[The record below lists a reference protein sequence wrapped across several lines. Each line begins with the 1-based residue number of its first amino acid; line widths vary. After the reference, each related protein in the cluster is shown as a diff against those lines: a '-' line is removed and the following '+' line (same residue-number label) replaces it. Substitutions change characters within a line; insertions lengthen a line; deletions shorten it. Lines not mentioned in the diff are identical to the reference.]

1 MITLLPKETAAI
13 ILIVSLVLLAIFH
26 LLVAYAI
33 LPQDIVW
40 AGTLEKESVKTY
52 ELISF
57 AVTMLL
63 LFFAVIKAGY
73 INNTIL
79 IRIADVFIWLM
90 VLYFGMMVI
99 GNFSAKTITEM
110 VIFIPLSILMFVAS
124 LRLAIE
130 RR

>member
-1 MITLLPKETAAI
+1 MITLLPRKTAAI
-13 ILIVSLVLLAIFH
+13 ILIVSLVLLALFH
-26 LLVAYAI
+26 LLLAFGF
-33 LPQDIVW
+33 LPRDIVW
-40 AGTLEKESVKTY
+40 AGTLDSETIKSY

-57 AVTMLL
+57 AVTMVL

-99 GNFSAKTITEM
+99 GNFTAQTITEQ
-110 VIFIPLSILMFVAS
+110 VIFIALSIILFIAS